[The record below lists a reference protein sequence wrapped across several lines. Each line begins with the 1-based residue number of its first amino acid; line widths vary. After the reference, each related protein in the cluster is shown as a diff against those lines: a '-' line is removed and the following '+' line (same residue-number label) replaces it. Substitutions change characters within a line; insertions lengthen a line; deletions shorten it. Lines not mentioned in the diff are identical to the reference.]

1 MLAVVYIL
9 YGIHSATVLDQD
21 RSSSL
26 PKKAA
31 DVDLGKPPAAG
42 RVEAAAPPAGAAN

>member
-26 PKKAA
+26 PKKAMA
-31 DVDLGKPPAAG
+31 VDSDQRAAAS
-42 RVEAAAPPAGAAN
+42 RVEMAAPAVATAY